1 VKYTYKEIKGSLT
14 KKKNSRSSL
23 WVQLWVR
30 KASFPF
36 TYLFINTGWTA
47 NMVSVLSWIVIFAA
61 AVLLCINNFWCM
73 LAGVVLTN
81 FWLVLDCVD
90 GNIARVKKTKTFMGD
105 FYDAIAGYGPFSFT
119 TIALGMAA
127 YHTSF
132 LIPTNL
138 HLFLVLLGGFAAL
151 SNLYMRLVHQK
162 YLTCYFA
169 GKKILNELEDI
180 TLKDTEDK
188 KSFAYIREQIDKNLG
203 VSGLFMPWLFVA
215 LFTNTFDIML
225 IFYSAYYVLSFL
237 AIAFLYCKRATNFE
251 KQAQEKIKSIEVEQT
266 SNEEIK

>member
-1 VKYTYKEIKGSLT
+1 MRYSYQEIKASLT

-30 KASFPF
+30 KASFPV

-47 NMVSVLSWIVIFAA
+47 NMVSVLSWIVIFVAS
-61 AVLLCINNFWCM
+61 VLLSIDHFWVM
-73 LAGVVLTN
+73 FTGVVLTN

-90 GNIARVKKTKTFMGD
+90 GNIARVKKVKTFMGD
-105 FYDAIAGYGPFSFT
+105 FYDAAAGYGPFSFS

-132 LIPTNL
+132 LIPEDYRF
-138 HLFLVLLGGFAAL
+138 FLILLGGVGATA
-151 SNLYMRLVHQK
+151 NMYMRLIHQK
-162 YLTCYFA
+162 YLNCYFA
-169 GKKILNELEDI
+169 GKRILNELCDI
-180 TLKDTEDK
+180 SLADTEDK
-188 KSFAYIREQIDKNLG
+188 RSFAYIREQIDKNIG

-225 IFYSAYYVLSFL
+225 CCYVLYYIVSFL
-237 AIAFLYCKRATNFE
+237 AICVLYCKKATSFE
-251 KQAQEKIKSIEVEQT
+251 NEAQNKLTKERVL
-266 SNEEIK
+266 

>member
-1 VKYTYKEIKGSLT
+1 MKYTFKDITSSLT

-30 KASFPF
+30 KASFPV
-36 TYLFINTGWTA
+36 TYLFINTGWSA
-47 NMVSVLSWIVIFAA
+47 NMVSVLSWFVIFGA

-73 LAGVVLTN
+73 LAGVILTN

-90 GNIARVKKTKTFMGD
+90 GNIARVKKTRSFMGD
-105 FYDAIAGYGPFSFT
+105 FFDAVAGYGPFSFT
-119 TIALGMAA
+119 TVALGVAA

-132 LIPTNL
+132 LVPAQYRQWLILIGAVGAVANI
-138 HLFLVLLGGFAAL
+138 
-151 SNLYMRLVHQK
+151 YMRLVHQK
-162 YLTCYFA
+162 YMNCYFA
-169 GKKILNELEDI
+169 AKNILGETDEI

-188 KSFAYIREQIDKNLG
+188 RSFAYIREQIDKNFG

-225 IFYSAYYVLSFL
+225 VCYVVYYILSFL
-237 AIAFLYCKRATNFE
+237 AICYLYCKRAAAFE
-251 KQAQEKIKSIEVEQT
+251 IEAQEKLKKQT
-266 SNEEIK
+266 KE